1 MDEAALTP
9 EILAEELRKRGL
21 AILAVDWYRG
31 HSDVLEV
38 YLHGNAGQW
47 VNREALTTVAA
58 VPGVLAVS
66 ESVPTSTI
74 LLVRVES
81 EPSEGERQTPAEE
94 LDR

>member
-21 AILAVDWYRG
+21 AILAVDRYRG
-31 HSDVLEV
+31 HDDVLEV

-47 VNREALTTVAA
+47 VNHEALSTVAT

-74 LLVRVES
+74 LLVRVGS
-81 EPSEGERQTPAEE
+81 EEGAGERPAEE
-94 LDR
+94 LGL

>member
-21 AILAVDWYRG
+21 AILAVDRYRG
-31 HSDVLEV
+31 HDDVLEV

-47 VNREALTTVAA
+47 AHREALAMVAE
-58 VPGVLAVS
+58 VPGVLAVT

-74 LLVRVES
+74 LLVQIRP
-81 EPSEGERQTPAEE
+81 EPSREA
-94 LDR
+94 